1 MALIRNPDRGEFTG
15 AQKLRQAH
23 GVAPVGFDA
32 ITRLLRD
39 QRRRHHVARMTEA
52 RNLPVKPIA
61 GRPRFVAECQPLV
74 LAGKFAHQL
83 RRRLRGVLD
92 LTKKSHFAIAPN
104 IRDRD
109 RITQLRGIK
118 THKSFAMLAHDS
130 PSLLEALPGP
140 FRVTLATASRVSR
153 LRKGRDIQSEERAP
167 KSGLPDFGNL
177 KVSKSATADFDA
189 RVSKDGSEQPKSA
202 VADFGD
208 LRAEVGQA
216 RLRVPCIHPSRR
228 PPKRAAS
235 SG

>member
-1 MALIRNPDRGEFTG
+1 MGEHSEAF
-15 AQKLRQAH
+15 
-23 GVAPVGFDA
+23 VGFDTSKLRNAVA
-32 ITRLLRD
+32 IADVGRD
-39 QRRRHHVARMTEA
+39 GEVRFFGEIENTAEA
-52 RNLPVKPIA
+52 TAK
-61 GRPRFVAECQPLV
+61 LV
-74 LAGKFAHQL
+74 RKLAGKFAHQL

-153 LRKGRDIQSEERAP
+153 LRKGRDIQSEEAALLGGRLE
-167 KSGLPDFGNL
+167 GWQ
-177 KVSKSATADFDA
+177 
-189 RVSKDGSEQPKSA
+189 RVHA
-202 VADFGD
+202 V
-208 LRAEVGQA
+208 
-216 RLRVPCIHPSRR
+216 HPSFETRASFD
-228 PPKRAAS
+228 KRSGARS

>member
-104 IRDRD
+104 IRDRA
-109 RITQLRGIK
+109 RITQLRAIK

-140 FRVTLATASRVSR
+140 FRVTLATAWRVSR
-153 LRKGRDIQSEERAP
+153 LRKGRDIQSEEPAP

-177 KVSKSATADFDA
+177 KSVEIGNSRF
-189 RVSKDGSEQPKSA
+189 RCG
-202 VADFGD
+202 
-208 LRAEVGQA
+208 
-216 RLRVPCIHPSRR
+216 RLEGWQHAPPAFCHPSRR
-228 PPKRAAS
+228 AQERAPQDEVSIVVAPS
-235 SG
+235 LR

>member
-153 LRKGRDIQSEERAP
+153 LRKGRDIQSEEPCAAQRLEGWPLAQLRP
-167 KSGLPDFGNL
+167 WLSFETPAFGRLLRYYGVVEVRRLGLVCNN
-177 KVSKSATADFDA
+177 S
-189 RVSKDGSEQPKSA
+189 SEP
-202 VADFGD
+202 
-208 LRAEVGQA
+208 R
-216 RLRVPCIHPSRR
+216 RSRC
-228 PPKRAAS
+228 
-235 SG
+235 

>member
-83 RRRLRGVLD
+83 RRRLRGGLD
-92 LTKKSHFAIAPN
+92 LTQKSHFAIAPN

-140 FRVTLATASRVSR
+140 FRVTPQTASRVSR
-153 LRKGRDIQSEERAP
+153 LRKGRDIQSEEAALRSRACP
-167 KSGLPDFGNL
+167 TSAILKCRNRQQPISMGGRLEGWMHGTSLLPSFE
-177 KVSKSATADFDA
+177 TRA
-189 RVSKDGSEQPKSA
+189 R
-202 VADFGD
+202 
-208 LRAEVGQA
+208 A
-216 RLRVPCIHPSRR
+216 R
-228 PPKRAAS
+228 S